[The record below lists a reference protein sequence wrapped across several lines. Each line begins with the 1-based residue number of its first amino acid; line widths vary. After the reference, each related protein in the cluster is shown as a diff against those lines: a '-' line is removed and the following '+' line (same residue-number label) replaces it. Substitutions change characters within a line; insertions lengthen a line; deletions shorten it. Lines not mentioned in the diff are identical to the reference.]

1 MSIFLHREIQKSAFG
16 EDGVRNSQKQFL
28 NCDVYKPSELQ
39 TFLKI
44 RGLHAKKSLSQN
56 FLIDGNI
63 IQKIV
68 DTASISSGDLVI
80 EIGPGPG
87 ALTKAL
93 LGRGAFVTAIEMDAP
108 FAKELHRL
116 QTPDHRLKIICNDI
130 LKFPLAG
137 FLQKHPG
144 KYKVVANLPYHITTP
159 ILTLLLPL
167 YQDIESLTIMVQKE
181 FANRMIAEKRTP
193 EYSSFTLFLQFYAS
207 VDKSFTVS
215 PNCFYPRPKVHSS
228 VVHCKLHPPLI
239 KINTDAFFLLTRSA
253 FGKRRKMLRASLKD
267 LYPIKKVE
275 QALVKLGHLN
285 TARPEE
291 LTIDEFIALFH
302 LLNASL
308 H

>member
-1 MSIFLHREIQKSAFG
+1 MNIFR
-16 EDGVRNSQKQFL
+16 
-28 NCDVYKPSELQ
+28 PSELQ
-39 TFLKI
+39 AFLKE
-44 RGLHAKKSLSQN
+44 RGLNAKKGLSQN

-68 DTASISSGDLVI
+68 DTAFVSSGDRVI

-87 ALTKAL
+87 ALTEAL
-93 LGRGAFVTAIEMDAP
+93 LKKGAFVTAIEMDAL

-116 QTPDHRLKIICNDI
+116 QVPDRRLEIICSDI
-130 LKFPLAG
+130 LKFPLAD

-159 ILTLLLPL
+159 ILTFLLPL

-181 FANRMIAEKRTP
+181 FADRMIAEKRTP
-193 EYSSFTLFLQFYAS
+193 EYSSLTLFLQFYANI
-207 VDKSFTVS
+207 DKSFTVS

-228 VVHCKLHPPLI
+228 VVHCKLHPPLL
-239 KINTDAFFLLTRSA
+239 KTHSDAFFLLTRTA

-267 LYPIKKVE
+267 LYPIEKIE
-275 QALVKLGHLN
+275 QALVKLGYPN

-291 LTIDEFIALFH
+291 LAIDEFIAFFH
-302 LLNASL
+302 LLNAS
-308 H
+308 